1 MRIFALSLSIYIH
14 IYDIYIYY
22 IYYAYIYIIYYI
34 YGNFVIKGTVL
45 CGSLSFTEQ
54 SQVTESQL
62 LSFRELNNDNLNKFV
77 SGS

>member
-1 MRIFALSLSIYIH
+1 MIYI
-14 IYDIYIYY
+14 IYIYN

-34 YGNFVIKGTVL
+34 YGNFVIKGTVP

-54 SQVTESQL
+54 PQ
-62 LSFRELNNDNLNKFV
+62 SFKELTNNNLNKFV

>member
-1 MRIFALSLSIYIH
+1 MYN
-14 IYDIYIYY
+14 
-22 IYYAYIYIIYYI
+22 IYYACTYIIYYI

-54 SQVTESQL
+54 SQ
-62 LSFRELNNDNLNKFV
+62 SFRELNNNNFNKLV